1 MIEVIQSWL
10 NSGQAVAV
18 AGMILRPRAG
28 GDTALTPVVIESRD
42 AFVCFLIDDNANG
55 WVLKRFCPG
64 CEPDANYLEAIETLV
79 PRKPGFESGFG
90 RRVVKISS
98 ISPDGYCTQ
107 EFQNSLNGAVLMP
120 QVISPTWAELL
131 DSIREG
137 SRSLSRVERLLLC
150 QKLSQAVDWLE
161 STGIAH
167 RDLSDGNVMIDPINI
182 EVHLVDWDGLY
193 HRGLAMPAN
202 TSCGSRGYLA
212 PFVKLNGPAE
222 GDLTWRDKAD
232 RFALA
237 ALNSELLL
245 MREGLPR
252 VGGHGLF
259 DQDDINNRSGKTVI
273 EVRNGLRY
281 TFPAASQLLEA
292 ALTARSFEEC
302 PGPLDWID
310 FATRQLDNNSESI
323 WGEGASPDEETQS
336 IYDAPYQPHFVEIN
350 RTAFVQLNREAF
362 VRLLQRR
369 RH

>member
-1 MIEVIQSWL
+1 MTDVIQAWL
-10 NSGQAVAV
+10 NSGQAAAV
-18 AGMILRPRAG
+18 AGTILQPRAG
-28 GDTALTPVVIESRD
+28 GDAALTPVVIESRD

-64 CEPDANYLEAIETLV
+64 REPDANYLEAIETLV

-90 RRVVKISS
+90 RRVVKSSS

-107 EFQNSLNGAVLMP
+107 EFQNWLNGAVLMP
-120 QVISPTWAELL
+120 QVLSPTWAELL

-167 RDLSDGNVMIDPINI
+167 RDLSDGNVMLDAVNV

-193 HRGLAMPAN
+193 HPGLEMPVN
-202 TSCGSRGYLA
+202 TACGSRGYLA
-212 PFVKLNGPAE
+212 PFVKLNDLAE
-222 GDLTWRDKAD
+222 ADLTWREKAD

-237 ALNSELLL
+237 ILNSELLL
-245 MREGLPR
+245 VKEGTRR

-259 DQDDINNRSGKTVI
+259 DQDDIYNRLGKTVI
-273 EVRNGLRY
+273 EVRNGLRHA
-281 TFPAASQLLEA
+281 FPAACPLLEA
-292 ALTARSFEEC
+292 ALAARGFDEC
-302 PGPLDWID
+302 PSPRDWID
-310 FATRQLDNNSESI
+310 FAARELDNNNQSI
-323 WGEGASPDEETQS
+323 WDEDASRSEEAES

-350 RTAFVQLNREAF
+350 KAAFVKLNREAF
-362 VRLLQRR
+362 VRPLQRR